1 MRRRTALQALLAPA
15 VLAAGCAESAGSR
28 PGSGPSRKPPVKAA
42 APLPYQVAHASR
54 RTSAVSLT
62 FHGQGEPALTK
73 ALLRAAEDGGAKVT
87 VMAVGSWLD
96 TYPELAKRIL
106 DGGHEIGNHTQNHLE
121 INALSEGEARAEIEQ
136 CARRLKV
143 LTGSRG
149 KWFRPSRAQRAT
161 ALVQRL
167 AREAGYPHCLSYDV
181 DSRDNTDPGA
191 AAVRRYV
198 AGDVE
203 RGSVISLHIG
213 HEGTIEALPAIL
225 DDLKGRGLRAVTAAE
240 LLDA

>member
-15 VLAAGCAESAGSR
+15 LLAGCAEAAGSR
-28 PGSGPSRKPPVKAA
+28 EGSGPSRKPPVKAA

-54 RTSAVSLT
+54 RSTAVSLT
-62 FHGQGEPALTK
+62 FHGQGEPALAK
-73 ALLRAAEDGGAKVT
+73 ALLREAERGGARVT

-96 TYPELAKRIL
+96 TYPALAKRIL

-121 INALSEGEARAEIEQ
+121 INALSEAEARAEIEQ

-149 KWFRPSRAQRAT
+149 KWFRPSRAHRAT
-161 ALVQRL
+161 PLVQRL
-167 AREAGYPHCLSYDV
+167 ARQAGYPHCLSYDV

-191 AAVRRYV
+191 AAVREYV
-198 AGDVE
+198 AGGVE
-203 RGSVISLHIG
+203 RGSVVSLHLG